1 MKNLNYI
8 KKSSSI
14 VLISILSILFLEILL
29 KIYSDFNK
37 VFIINDNKNS
47 KLLKVYDEGI
57 IFKNYGN
64 FFKYNENLKDIR
76 YINFFYDKDNL
87 VKVWDYK
94 FSTNN
99 YGLVQNKNIYEDNE
113 SILFLGDSFTE
124 GQGSEPWLNLFDGS
138 FKEFQIINGGFQ
150 GTGFQ
155 QFENFEKYISNQIK
169 INHVVVLYIGGD
181 LRRGIVNIKN
191 SKCIKNFEN
200 CSSGNSHFGL
210 PKNSSFNIEKNILKL
225 LDDRKKT
232 KFKTKIKYFIRDTY
246 IYSYSRTVINTFRLR
261 NNKTINRN
269 LDAINNLKNKYK
281 DNIYF
286 IRINTAEE
294 IAMNKV
300 SYEAKVI
307 KKFLKKNNIKSYF
320 CNMNNNIKFFHK
332 YDYHPNKKGYKN
344 LYNCVTRILDN
355 LVY

>member
-1 MKNLNYI
+1 M
-8 KKSSSI
+8 
-14 VLISILSILFLEILL
+14 
-29 KIYSDFNK
+29 
-37 VFIINDNKNS
+37 
-47 KLLKVYDEGI
+47 
-57 IFKNYGN
+57 
-64 FFKYNENLKDIR
+64 
-76 YINFFYDKDNL
+76 
-87 VKVWDYK
+87 
-94 FSTNN
+94 
-99 YGLVQNKNIYEDNE
+99 
-113 SILFLGDSFTE
+113 
-124 GQGSEPWLNLFDGS
+124 
-138 FKEFQIINGGFQ
+138 
-150 GTGFQ
+150 
-155 QFENFEKYISNQIK
+155 
-169 INHVVVLYIGGD
+169 
-181 LRRGIVNIKN
+181 
-191 SKCIKNFEN
+191 
-200 CSSGNSHFGL
+200 
-210 PKNSSFNIEKNILKL
+210 
-225 LDDRKKT
+225 DDRKKT

-269 LDAINNLKNKYK
+269 LDAINNLKKKYK